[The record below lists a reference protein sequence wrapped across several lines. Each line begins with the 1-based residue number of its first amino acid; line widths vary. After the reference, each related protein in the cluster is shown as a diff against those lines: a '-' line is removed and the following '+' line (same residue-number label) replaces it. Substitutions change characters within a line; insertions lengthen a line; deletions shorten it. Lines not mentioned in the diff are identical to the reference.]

1 MSADPTPRRRGAPW
15 RRRAPRHAD
24 DASRHG
30 ATDVATLSSPT
41 TALTAVVALGAT
53 VASVEGLAELIH
65 ATAALSAPI
74 AWAIG
79 SVMDLAVI
87 VLALQAREAIV
98 TGRGGRLEM
107 TLTWVASVAS
117 GVASAS
123 WQLGRA
129 GAQAAGVRLLLPLL
143 AAGLWHLSL
152 VGAQHAA
159 DARPARRQARAS
171 RLMLDLALA
180 QADTSGTTRAARRER
195 RARRALL
202 RHEAAAAPDAQD
214 HDLDWWRER
223 VASVA
228 APPDDAATPD
238 DTGAPPGD
246 ADATSG
252 NEEAA
257 RAAAGAPTDDAD
269 RERAPDR
276 PAPTATQPTT
286 RRRIA
291 DALAA
296 DPGITNAQL
305 HALFAGDCSLRTI
318 QRHRRA
324 IETER
329 AAGE

>member
-1 MSADPTPRRRGAPW
+1 MSADSAPRRRGAPW

-24 DASRHG
+24 DASRHD

-53 VASVEGLAELIH
+53 AASVEGLAELIH
-65 ATAALSAPI
+65 ATAALSAPM

-159 DARPARRQARAS
+159 DARPARRQARTS

-180 QADTSGTTRAARRER
+180 QADPSGTARAARRER

-228 APPDDAATPD
+228 APPDVAAPSD
-238 DTGAPPGD
+238 DTGALPGD
-246 ADATSG
+246 ADATSRD
-252 NEEAA
+252 EEAA
-257 RAAAGAPTDDAD
+257 RVAAGAPTDDAD
-269 RERAPDR
+269 RERTPDR

-286 RRRIA
+286 RQRIA

-296 DPGITNAQL
+296 DPSVTNAQL
-305 HALFAGDCSLRTI
+305 HTLLAGDCSLRTI

>member
-65 ATAALSAPI
+65 ATAALSAPM

-252 NEEAA
+252 GEEAA
-257 RAAAGAPTDDAD
+257 QAAAGAPTDDAD

>member
-1 MSADPTPRRRGAPW
+1 M
-15 RRRAPRHAD
+15 
-24 DASRHG
+24 
-30 ATDVATLSSPT
+30 
-41 TALTAVVALGAT
+41 
-53 VASVEGLAELIH
+53 
-65 ATAALSAPI
+65 
-74 AWAIG
+74 
-79 SVMDLAVI
+79 
-87 VLALQAREAIV
+87 
-98 TGRGGRLEM
+98 
-107 TLTWVASVAS
+107 
-117 GVASAS
+117 
-123 WQLGRA
+123 
-129 GAQAAGVRLLLPLL
+129 RLLLPLL

-228 APPDDAATPD
+228 GPPDGAATPD

-252 NEEAA
+252 DEEAA
-257 RAAAGAPTDDAD
+257 RVAAGAPTDDAD
-269 RERAPDR
+269 RERTPDR

-296 DPGITNAQL
+296 NPSVTNAKL
-305 HALFAGDCSLRTI
+305 HTLFAGDYSLRTI

-324 IETER
+324 IETEQ

>member
-65 ATAALSAPI
+65 ATAALSAPM

-269 RERAPDR
+269 RERTPDR

-286 RRRIA
+286 RQRIA
-291 DALAA
+291 NALAA

>member
-1 MSADPTPRRRGAPW
+1 MSADSARRRRGAPW

-53 VASVEGLAELIH
+53 AASVEGLAELIH
-65 ATAALSAPI
+65 ATAALSAPM

-296 DPGITNAQL
+296 DPGVTNAQL
-305 HALFAGDCSLRTI
+305 HALFAGDYSLRTI

>member
-1 MSADPTPRRRGAPW
+1 MSADSAPCRRGAPW

-24 DASRHG
+24 DASRHD

-53 VASVEGLAELIH
+53 AASVEGLAELIH
-65 ATAALSAPI
+65 ATAALSAPM

-228 APPDDAATPD
+228 APPDSAATPD
-238 DTGAPPGD
+238 DTDAPPGD

-252 NEEAA
+252 GEKAA

-329 AAGE
+329 AASE

>member
-1 MSADPTPRRRGAPW
+1 MSADSAPRRRGAPW

-24 DASRHG
+24 DVSRHG

-65 ATAALSAPI
+65 ATAALSAPM

-228 APPDDAATPD
+228 GPPDGAATPD

-252 NEEAA
+252 NKETA

-286 RRRIA
+286 RQRIA
-291 DALAA
+291 NALAT
-296 DPGITNAQL
+296 DPDITNAQL
-305 HALFAGDCSLRTI
+305 HALFAGDYSLRTI

>member
-65 ATAALSAPI
+65 ATAALSAPM

-202 RHEAAAAPDAQD
+202 RHEAAAAPDAQG

-296 DPGITNAQL
+296 DPGVTNAQL
-305 HALFAGDCSLRTI
+305 HALFAGDYSLRTI

>member
-65 ATAALSAPI
+65 ATAALSAPM

-152 VGAQHAA
+152 VGAQQAA

-296 DPGITNAQL
+296 DPGVTNAQL
-305 HALFAGDCSLRTI
+305 HALFAGDYSLRTI